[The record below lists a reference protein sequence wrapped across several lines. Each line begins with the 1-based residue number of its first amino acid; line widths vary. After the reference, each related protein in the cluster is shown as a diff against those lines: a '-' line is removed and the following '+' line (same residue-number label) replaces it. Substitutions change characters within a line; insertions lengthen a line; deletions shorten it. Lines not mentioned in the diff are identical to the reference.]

1 MKLDY
6 LYGILLFAVL
16 IVLQVLVFNQ
26 ISIFGFAT
34 PFLYIYFLLKLPV
47 GRNVFYVII
56 MGFLMGF
63 IIDIF
68 LNTPGINAA
77 ATTVVA
83 ALRRPLL
90 RLFFVKDE
98 VEDYVPSIYNGAI
111 PFIKLSASVVII
123 HQTALFVL
131 ETFSLFNPQIL
142 LLRWG
147 ASIVLTLILIFALD
161 GFMHKTFES
170 DE

>member
-6 LYGILLFAVL
+6 LYEVLLFAVL
-16 IVLQVLVFNQ
+16 ILLQVLVFNQ
-26 ISIFGFAT
+26 ISIFGLAT

-77 ATTVVA
+77 ASTIIAT
-83 ALRRPLL
+83 LRQPLL
-90 RLFFVKDE
+90 RLFFTKDE
-98 VEDYVPSIYNGAI
+98 SEDHIPSIYATPA
-111 PFIKLSASVVII
+111 PFIKFAIAMIVI
-123 HQTALFVL
+123 HQTALYSL
-131 ETFSLFNPQIL
+131 ESLSLFNPQIL
-142 LLRWG
+142 LLRWA
-147 ASIVLTLILIFALD
+147 ASIALTLVLLFALD
-161 GFMHKTFES
+161 GFMFKTFTANE
-170 DE
+170 

>member
-6 LYGILLFAVL
+6 LYEVLLFAVL
-16 IVLQVLVFNQ
+16 ILLQVLVFNQ
-26 ISIFGFAT
+26 ISIFGLAT

-77 ATTVVA
+77 ASTIIAT
-83 ALRRPLL
+83 LRQPLL
-90 RLFFVKDE
+90 RLFFTKEIGRAHV
-98 VEDYVPSIYNGAI
+98 
-111 PFIKLSASVVII
+111 
-123 HQTALFVL
+123 
-131 ETFSLFNPQIL
+131 
-142 LLRWG
+142 
-147 ASIVLTLILIFALD
+147 
-161 GFMHKTFES
+161 
-170 DE
+170 

>member
-6 LYGILLFAVL
+6 LYEVLLFAVL
-16 IVLQVLVFNQ
+16 ILLQVLVFNQ
-26 ISIFGFAT
+26 ISVFGLAT

-47 GRNVFYVII
+47 GRNVFFVII

-77 ATTVVA
+77 ATTIIG

-90 RLFFVKDE
+90 TLFFTKDE
-98 VEDYVPSIYNGAI
+98 SEDYAPSIYTTPA
-111 PFIKLSASVVII
+111 PFIKFAIAMVTV
-123 HQTALFVL
+123 HQTALYSL
-131 ETFSLFNPQIL
+131 ESLSLFNPQIL
-142 LLRWG
+142 LMRWG
-147 ASIVLTLILIFALD
+147 ASIVLTLILLFALD
-161 GFMHKTFES
+161 GFMYKTFTA

>member
-6 LYGILLFAVL
+6 LYEILLFAIL
-16 IVLQVLVFNQ
+16 ILLQVLVFNQ
-26 ISIFGFAT
+26 ISVFGFAT
-34 PFLYIYFLLKLPV
+34 PFLYIYFLLKLPM

-77 ATTVVA
+77 ATTFVA

-90 RLFFVKDE
+90 RLFFTKE
-98 VEDYVPSIYNGAI
+98 EFENFVPGINSASG
-111 PFIKLSASVVII
+111 PFIRFAVLSVTI
-123 HQTALFVL
+123 HQTVIFGL
-131 ETFSLFNPQIL
+131 EAVSLFNINIL
-142 LLRWG
+142 LLRLL
-147 ASIVLTLILIFALD
+147 ASIVLTLVLLFALD
-161 GFMHKTFES
+161 NFRFKKFISE
-170 DE
+170 

>member
-6 LYGILLFAVL
+6 LYEVLLFVAL

-26 ISIFGFAT
+26 ISVFGFAT

-47 GRNVFYVII
+47 GRNRYYVITI
-56 MGFLMGF
+56 GFLLGF

-77 ATTVVA
+77 AATFVA
-83 ALRRPLL
+83 AFRHLLL

-98 VEDYVPSIYNGAI
+98 TEEYIPSIYTAPGS
-111 PFIKLSASVVII
+111 FIKYAAVTVIM
-123 HQTALFVL
+123 HQTALFAL
-131 ETFSLFNPQIL
+131 ESLSLFNPQIVII
-142 LLRWG
+142 RWA
-147 ASIVLTLILIFALD
+147 ASIVLTLVILF
-161 GFMHKTFES
+161 GFDAFMYKTFAT

>member
-6 LYGILLFAVL
+6 LHEVLLFAVL

-47 GRNVFYVII
+47 GRNVYYVII
-56 MGFLMGF
+56 TGFLLGF

-77 ATTVVA
+77 ATTLVA
-83 ALRRPLL
+83 AFRHSLL
-90 RLFFVKDE
+90 RLFFTKDE
-98 VEDYVPSIYNGAI
+98 TEGYIPSLYNAPGS
-111 PFIKLSASVVII
+111 FIKYASVAVII
-123 HQTALFVL
+123 HQTALYTL
-131 ETFSLFNPQIL
+131 ESFSLFNPQVIFI
-142 LLRWG
+142 RWA
-147 ASIVLTLILIFALD
+147 ASIILTLILLFSLD
-161 GFMHKTFES
+161 SFMYKTFSANE
-170 DE
+170 

>member
-6 LYGILLFAVL
+6 LYEVLLFALL
-16 IVLQVLVFNQ
+16 IVLQVLVFNH
-26 ISIFGFAT
+26 ISVFGLAT

-77 ATTVVA
+77 ATTIIA
-83 ALRRPLL
+83 TLRRPLL
-90 RLFFVKDE
+90 GLFFTKDE
-98 VEDYVPSIYNGAI
+98 SEDYVPSIYSTPA
-111 PFIKLSASVVII
+111 PFIKLATAMVVI
-123 HQTALFVL
+123 HQTALYTL
-131 ETFSLFNPQIL
+131 ESLSLFNPQIL
-142 LLRWG
+142 LLRLG
-147 ASIVLTLILIFALD
+147 ASIVLTLILLLALD
-161 GFMHKTFES
+161 GFMYKTFTAYE
-170 DE
+170 